1 MADPR
6 STPEKAS
13 PAADAWRLGVPL
25 PAGVRPPSTVGGG
38 GVRRAHSVDMGINP
52 RSQLS
57 RSVDTLPHGRPL
69 HPAVVVS
76 DRNGNIRNIHE
87 GPIVIGVC
95 AMEKKAKSGPMSEI
109 LNRITTFRTSLG
121 AAEFR
126 VQFFSEALILSEP
139 IEQWPL
145 CEALIAF
152 FSTGFPLR
160 KVQAYAA
167 LRRPHVFNDLEKQ
180 EWLFDRRRVYTIL
193 RSIEVPTP
201 KFAIYDAK
209 GRLRIPRVRCP
220 RQLDAR

>member
-1 MADPR
+1 
-6 STPEKAS
+6 
-13 PAADAWRLGVPL
+13 
-25 PAGVRPPSTVGGG
+25 
-38 GVRRAHSVDMGINP
+38 
-52 RSQLS
+52 
-57 RSVDTLPHGRPL
+57 
-69 HPAVVVS
+69 
-76 DRNGNIRNIHE
+76 
-87 GPIVIGVC
+87 
-95 AMEKKAKSGPMSEI
+95 MEKKAKSGPMSEI

-201 KFAIYDAK
+201 KFAIYDATDPLTTFVDSDEWLAGY
-209 GRLRIPRVRCP
+209 GRFQAAAASQPQQQGKTWQLVR
-220 RQLDAR
+220 AE